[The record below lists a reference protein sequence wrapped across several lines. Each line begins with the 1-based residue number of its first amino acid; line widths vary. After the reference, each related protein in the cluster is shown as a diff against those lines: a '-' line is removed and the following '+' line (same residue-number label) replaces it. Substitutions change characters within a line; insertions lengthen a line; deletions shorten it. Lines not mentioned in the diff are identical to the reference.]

1 MDEIAL
7 VAAVAPPEAGLPAAV
22 RDAARG
28 TLLAEVAAEQRA
40 GTAPDALS
48 RPVETPRYH
57 ARHTSRL
64 PRRRRPRE
72 RERPG
77 RAVPAPSHRALRWG
91 FAGAALA
98 AIAVSA
104 AITLP
109 GLVAGSPAPPAGQ
122 RHAPATA
129 AAVLLRAAQATAA
142 TPDLRPRPDQFVFK
156 EAISQGAYRTG
167 HRPPR
172 ILTRDWLS
180 ADGLHGGLTLQ
191 RYLPGKTW
199 VHGLPVPDCS
209 TLPHSNWNWKA
220 NCPLPP
226 AYVTNL
232 PRTLAGMKDYLVPDG
247 RWGRPPKPGAPPPA
261 PPAAGALEQFISM
274 YQFIVPN
281 RTAALMFRALSTIRG
296 IHLAGTVT
304 TLAGRKGIATAA
316 VDPFRGIRIELI
328 FDPKTYQYI
337 GDLEIAVNGKTMHAG
352 TEAGNAVIRMAVVDK
367 AGELP

>member
-28 TLLAEVAAEQRA
+28 TLLAEAAAEQRA
-40 GTAPDALS
+40 RTAPDALS

-77 RAVPAPSHRALRWG
+77 RSVPAPSHRALRWG

-109 GLVAGSPAPPAGQ
+109 GLMAGSPAPPTRQ

-129 AAVLLRAAQATAA
+129 AAVLLRAAQVTAA

-156 EAISQGAYRTG
+156 EAISQGPYRTG
-167 HRPPR
+167 RRPPR

-180 ADGLHGGLTLQ
+180 ADGMHGGLTLQ

-226 AYVTNL
+226 AYVMNL

-247 RWGRPPKPGAPPPA
+247 RWGGKPGALPPA
-261 PPAAGALEQFISM
+261 PPAAGALEQVISM
-274 YQFIVPN
+274 YQFIVPH
-281 RTAALMFRALSTIRG
+281 RTAALMFRALSTIKG

-328 FDPKTYQYI
+328 FDPNTYQYI

-352 TEAGNAVIRMAVVDK
+352 TEAGNAVIRMAVVGK